1 MHFKTVRGPGVDS
14 AKFRDFKIR
23 SVDGFGLAEKA
34 SCLTVFWGCYS
45 RFREKS
51 LRALPQRERRKKGSR
66 QLFDKISG
74 LRGEREYIYIYIIY
88 THTPWKINR
97 PSGVRLV
104 FRACAVLP
112 YST

>member
-34 SCLTVFWGCYS
+34 SCLTVFWGGYS

-66 QLFDKISG
+66 KLFDKISG
-74 LRGEREYIYIYIIY
+74 LPGEREYIYIY
-88 THTPWKINR
+88 
-97 PSGVRLV
+97 
-104 FRACAVLP
+104 
-112 YST
+112 